1 MARRV
6 SHLLCEHEDLR
17 LQHPHIQLG
26 FDGTKHWHGR
36 LGRSSGLLSRNASTV
51 GELQTQRET
60 LSLKWRV
67 IGQDI

>member
-17 LQHPHIQLG
+17 LQHPPTQLG
-26 FDGTKHWHGR
+26 CDGTQHWHGR
-36 LGRSSGLLSRNASTV
+36 RGRSSGLLSRNASTT

-60 LSLKWRV
+60 LSLRWRV
-67 IGQDI
+67 TGEDI

>member
-1 MARRV
+1 MAQRV

-26 FDGTKHWHGR
+26 CDGTQHWHGR
-36 LGRSSGLLSRNASTV
+36 HRQIFRAYCLEIASTI

-60 LSLKWRV
+60 LSLRW
-67 IGQDI
+67 